1 MTVISVAMGS
11 LPSCRIV
18 ILKYCVTKGHE
29 ICLGSKTNSKIFLL
43 DNLLHCVTYF
53 LFSDKIS
60 LLLIMPLATPKAI
73 FRYAGLSCPYP
84 GCGWSSKAATKK
96 CRQNAYT
103 RHYSKHKLT
112 YRFLCPDCGAREN
125 RKDSFNKHLLSCLGS
140 KEANEKRRGRKP
152 AFRTLH
158 QQPGE
163 PDEEEEDPAET
174 IQILREEMAAKDETI
189 KNLESR
195 LQDAEFQLHELEA
208 TSEESDEGTDQHP
221 TSPSLQSDLP
231 SSPSVANEVQGGVD
245 LDLQHFAASEVHHM
259 QPPACAPSISQQEGL
274 RRSTRQPSSSK
285 LQAEQEE
292 LCRRLR
298 SDVDSGLIVAQIP
311 RKGRGVVTS
320 KFFPQNSFV
329 VEYAGKLV
337 DYQTSFKLHNE
348 VYGEQDG
355 SYIFWFKAK
364 GTWWAI
370 DATEE
375 TPRLGR
381 LINHS
386 HRQFNLIPKVFILE
400 GQPRIYLVARR
411 DINPG
416 EELTFN
422 YGETDK
428 RSVHSFP
435 WLKQ

>member
-1 MTVISVAMGS
+1 
-11 LPSCRIV
+11 
-18 ILKYCVTKGHE
+18 
-29 ICLGSKTNSKIFLL
+29 
-43 DNLLHCVTYF
+43 
-53 LFSDKIS
+53 
-60 LLLIMPLATPKAI
+60 MPLAIPKAI

-96 CRQNAYT
+96 CRQNAYS
-103 RHYSKHKLT
+103 RHYGKHKSS
-112 YRFLCPDCGAREN
+112 YRFICQDCGAGEN

-140 KEANEKRRGRKP
+140 KEANSCRRGRKP
-152 AFRTLH
+152 VFLTLH

-163 PDEEEEDPAET
+163 PDEEEEDPVET
-174 IQILREEMAAKDETI
+174 IH
-189 KNLESR
+189 
-195 LQDAEFQLHELEA
+195 EFEA
-208 TSEESDEGTDQHP
+208 TSVE
-221 TSPSLQSDLP
+221 SDLP
-231 SSPSVANEVQGGVD
+231 SSPSVADEVQGGVD
-245 LDLQHFAASEVHHM
+245 LDLQHSVAPEVHHM

-274 RRSTRQPSSSK
+274 RRSSRQPSSSK

-298 SDVDSGLIVAQIP
+298 SNVDSGLSVTQIP
-311 RKGRGVVTS
+311 GMGRGVVASRFFS
-320 KFFPQNSFV
+320 KNSFV
-329 VEYAGKLV
+329 VEYAGRLV
-337 DYQTSFKLHNE
+337 DLPTSLKLHNE
-348 VYGEQDG
+348 VYGEEDG
-355 SYIFWFKAK
+355 SYMFWFKAK
-364 GTWWAI
+364 GTSWAI

-386 HRQFNLIPKVFILE
+386 LRQFNLIPKVFILE

-422 YGETDK
+422 YGDTDK

-435 WLKQ
+435 WLLQ